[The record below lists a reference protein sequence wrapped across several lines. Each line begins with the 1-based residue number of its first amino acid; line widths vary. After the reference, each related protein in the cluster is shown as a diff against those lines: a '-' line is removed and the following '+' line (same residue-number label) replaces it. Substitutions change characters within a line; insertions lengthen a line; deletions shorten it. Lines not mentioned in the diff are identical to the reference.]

1 MMNSLRLL
9 LAALVSGIYAKTL
22 QEVCRSGVTDITIG
36 FESEKNLD
44 FCKNDECLLSKQDI
58 EDCPGVDFF
67 AGYKLSQKDFPFALN
82 PKLIDFRKLE
92 EAISNVKK
100 IFLPT
105 SPSVAKVAY
114 KGLNIYSDFTDT
126 SGARTLLS
134 ALRDH
139 SHLILTLD
147 ATNTWA
153 MQIQGISLKGLKR
166 IVLKAKDA
174 KEFINAVIGVP
185 APKVPVYVRFT
196 DGRQEIQTKLAIA
209 GTNWNLNHAFT
220 EAIGDSTSF
229 ADGFN
234 ICA

>member
-1 MMNSLRLL
+1 MNSLRLL
-9 LAALVSGIYAKTL
+9 LAVLISGINAKTL
-22 QEVCRSGVTDITIG
+22 QEVCQSGVTDITIG

-44 FCKNDECLLSKQDI
+44 FCKNGECLLSKQDI
-58 EDCPGVDFF
+58 EDCPGVEFF

-92 EAISNVKK
+92 EAISNAKK
-100 IFLPT
+100 VFLPT

-114 KGLNIYSDFTDT
+114 KGLNIYLDFTDT

-139 SHLILTLD
+139 SHLIITLD

-153 MQIQGISLKGLKR
+153 ILKGLKR

-196 DGRQEIQTKLAIA
+196 DGRQEEQTKLAIA